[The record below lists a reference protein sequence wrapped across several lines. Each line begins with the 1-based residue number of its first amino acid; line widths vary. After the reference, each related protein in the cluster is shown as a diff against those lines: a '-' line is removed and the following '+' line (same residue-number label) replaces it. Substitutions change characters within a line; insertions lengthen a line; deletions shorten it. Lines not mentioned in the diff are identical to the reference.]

1 MQQINMPMLSSYR
14 LIFQALSPML
24 LSEYSG
30 SAWRGLLGH
39 GLRRVSCVTRAKTC
53 DGCALLDSCV
63 YASIFESRSSN
74 GSAGQFQAKPH
85 PFVLTVLESGRRQ
98 IKEDE
103 YLGLEITLVGK
114 ANAALPYLIQGMTE
128 GGKLGMGRE
137 HAQFKLAGILQ
148 EATLGSGQWLE
159 VYDPEEGKLNLA
171 QMTTVEIPAAP
182 EAVDIELLTP
192 LRMKRKGKLVG
203 PGEFQAADF
212 FRQLWRRTQ
221 DINHFYGDGK
231 TGIALPLP
239 QSRADSLDTLAQL
252 SLSWK
257 DWTRYS
263 SRQRTAMQMGGVVG
277 SIHLQGEALQEW
289 WPLLWIG
296 QWLHLGKATSMGL
309 GQYRLSVPQAC
320 EQQVERQIA

>member
-159 VYDPEEGKLNLA
+159 VYDPEQGKLNLA

-257 DWTRYS
+257 D
-263 SRQRTAMQMGGVVG
+263 
-277 SIHLQGEALQEW
+277 
-289 WPLLWIG
+289 
-296 QWLHLGKATSMGL
+296 
-309 GQYRLSVPQAC
+309 
-320 EQQVERQIA
+320 